1 MCIRDRR
8 RACRAAEAFRAAL
21 GRPFSVSVNLTAAQ
35 LDDPILVEQI
45 IAMAQGAGVQPGGLG
60 LEVTEETTLIDR
72 EHVSGNI
79 GRLWAA
85 GIPVSVDDF
94 SMGHTSLRYL
104 QENPFRYVK
113 LDGSLVRQ
121 VTENARSR
129 EIVSS
134 LVSLGT
140 GLSFDTVA
148 EQVETAQVRDA
159 LIALGCT
166 RFQGYLYSPAVPL
179 EECLAFCRE
188 EPWR

>member
-1 MCIRDRR
+1 M
-8 RACRAAEAFRAAL
+8 
-21 GRPFSVSVNLTAAQ
+21 
-35 LDDPILVEQI
+35 
-45 IAMAQGAGVQPGGLG
+45 
-60 LEVTEETTLIDR
+60 
-72 EHVSGNI
+72 
-79 GRLWAA
+79 
-85 GIPVSVDDF
+85 
-94 SMGHTSLRYL
+94 
-104 QENPFRYVK
+104 
-113 LDGSLVRQ
+113 RQ

-166 RFQGYLYSPAVPL
+166 RFQGYLYSPAAPL